1 MSDKLTGDLISLIFN
16 TGQVLREKNKEKTCS
31 FLHMQTLRYIKEQK
45 EVAMKE
51 LANYL
56 HITPPSATSLVNSLA
71 AEGLVERIEDEADRR
86 AVQLKI
92 TAAGQELLTNNFQK
106 AARTMEEYLNRL
118 TEEEKKNFITILNKF
133 SS

>member
-1 MSDKLTGDLISLIFN
+1 MING
-16 TGQVLREKNKEKTCS
+16 
-31 FLHMQTLRYIKEQK
+31 
-45 EVAMKE
+45 
-51 LANYL
+51 
-56 HITPPSATSLVNSLA
+56 
-71 AEGLVERIEDEADRR
+71 EDVSRC
-86 AVQLKI
+86 KI